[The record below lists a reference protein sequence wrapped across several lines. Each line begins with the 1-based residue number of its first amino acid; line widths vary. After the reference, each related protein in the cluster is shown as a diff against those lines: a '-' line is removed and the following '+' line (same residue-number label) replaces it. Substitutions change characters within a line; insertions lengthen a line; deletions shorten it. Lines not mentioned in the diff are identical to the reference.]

1 MKKSDLRNGMVV
13 EMRNKLRLLVI
24 DDKLLGQHISIKLK
38 DYKDELR
45 FELCDKYGGI
55 TLENLDIM
63 KVYPV
68 IYALKEVDRSRIPL
82 WERKEPPRLTNDE
95 IAILR
100 NIDKEY
106 KWIARDGDGGLC
118 IYKDQPV
125 KQGNPAWGCRTSYAD
140 LSLFSNMFNFIQWTD
155 SEPYVI
161 VGLLYSRKR

>member
-1 MKKSDLRNGMVV
+1 MNLITYMIYYGIKQNKGFNQFNSKIKERKKGGTKMKKSDLRHGMVV
-13 EMRNKLRLLVI
+13 ETRHKLRFLVF

-45 FELCDKYGGI
+45 FDLCDKYGGI

-106 KWIARDGDGGLC
+106 KWIAR
-118 IYKDQPV
+118 
-125 KQGNPAWGCRTSYAD
+125 
-140 LSLFSNMFNFIQWTD
+140 
-155 SEPYVI
+155 E
-161 VGLLYSRKR
+161 LLMQNKEEL